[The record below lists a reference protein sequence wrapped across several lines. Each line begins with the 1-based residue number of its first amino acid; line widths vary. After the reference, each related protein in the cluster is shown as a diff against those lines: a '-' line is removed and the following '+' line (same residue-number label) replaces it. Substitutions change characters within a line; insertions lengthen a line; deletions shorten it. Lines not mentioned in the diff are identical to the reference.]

1 MAQAIRTVDELG
13 IVLGHLGADGA
24 VGDRIDLRA
33 SHTDDLIVFDRHR
46 KTASVRAIEGANAEP
61 FDAHN

>member
-13 IVLGHLGADGA
+13 IVLGHLGAHGA
-24 VGDRIDLRA
+24 VVDWIGLGG
-33 SHTDDLIVFDRHR
+33 SHVDDLIVFDRHC